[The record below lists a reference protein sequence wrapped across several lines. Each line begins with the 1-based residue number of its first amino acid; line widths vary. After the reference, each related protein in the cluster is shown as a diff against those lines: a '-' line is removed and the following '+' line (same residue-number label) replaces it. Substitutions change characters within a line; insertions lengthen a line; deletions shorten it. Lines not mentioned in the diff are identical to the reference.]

1 MLAAIY
7 GIFFVCVT
15 AVAARVTWQSIAGQ
29 KGRITA
35 LLSADRR
42 MSDGRIVTVSIAHP
56 RVFVPATAPTFGS
69 TRVVALAVGS
79 PFPANRGWLV
89 GESNLRASFAA
100 GNWVANTPL
109 KPGTR
114 WHSPYAPRTTQARPD
129 YRLQPFTSR
138 KLQPHLVIAN

>member
-1 MLAAIY
+1 MLSAIY
-7 GIFFVCVT
+7 GIFFVCVI
-15 AVAARVTWQSIAGQ
+15 AVVACVTWQSIAGQ

-42 MSDGRIVTVSIAHP
+42 MAHRRIVTVSVAP
-56 RVFVPATAPTFGS
+56 PCVFVPATAPTFGS

-89 GESNLRASFAA
+89 GESNLRSGFAA

-109 KPGTR
+109 KPGTKWR
-114 WHSPYAPRTTQARPD
+114 SPYAPRIAQARPD